1 MTAQQVFVID
11 DDDGYRWALES
22 TLQVHRFVV
31 RTFTS
36 GWQFLD
42 VALPDGSAVVVTD
55 MNMPDMSGV
64 ELQRA
69 AGEKFRS
76 IPFVF
81 ISGTSS
87 VQDSVLAMKNGAID
101 FLIKP
106 FSETELVAA
115 VERALAKDAEF
126 LARRHRSSALA
137 AQLEHLSPRERQVH
151 RLLVQGRNNAE
162 IVAALGVSVNT
173 AKQYKAEVMRKFGA
187 TTLADLIRLSQTD

>member
-1 MTAQQVFVID
+1 MTTQQVFVID
-11 DDDGYRWALES
+11 DDEAYRWALES
-22 TLQVHRFVV
+22 MLQIHGCVV
-31 RTFTS
+31 STFSS
-36 GWQFLD
+36 GWQFLA
-42 VALPDGSAVVVTD
+42 VTLPDGPTVVVTD

-87 VQDSVLAMKNGAID
+87 VQDSVVAMKNGAID

-115 VERALAKDAEF
+115 IERALAKDAEF
-126 LARRHRSSALA
+126 LAHRHRSSALA

-173 AKQYKAEVMRKFGA
+173 AKQYKAEVMRKLGA
-187 TTLADLIRLSQTD
+187 NTLADLIRLSRTD

>member
-1 MTAQQVFVID
+1 MTAQLVYVID

-22 TLQVHRFVV
+22 MLQAHGFVV

-42 VALPDGSAVVVTD
+42 VVLPDGPAVVVTD
-55 MNMPDMSGV
+55 MNMPEMSGV

-69 AGEKFRS
+69 AAEKFRS

-87 VQDSVLAMKNGAID
+87 VQDSVVAMKNGAID

-106 FSETELVAA
+106 FSETELMAA
-115 VERALAKDAEF
+115 IKRALAKDAEF
-126 LARRHRSSALA
+126 LAHRHRSSALA

-151 RLLVQGRNNAE
+151 RLLVHGRNNAE

>member
-11 DDDGYRWALES
+11 DDDAYRWALES
-22 TLQVHRFVV
+22 MLQVHGFVV
-31 RTFTS
+31 RAFSS

-42 VALPDGSAVVVTD
+42 VALPDGPMVVVTD

-69 AGEKFRS
+69 AAEKFRS
-76 IPFVF
+76 VPFLF
-81 ISGTSS
+81 ISGDSS
-87 VQDSVLAMKNGAID
+87 VQEGVLAMKNGAID
-101 FLIKP
+101 FLVKP
-106 FSETELVAA
+106 FSETELVAGIK
-115 VERALAKDAEF
+115 RALARDADY
-126 LARRHRSSALA
+126 LAQRDRSSALA
-137 AQLEHLSPRERQVH
+137 ARLEHLSPRERQVH

-187 TTLADLIRLSQTD
+187 NSLADLISLSRAD

>member
-11 DDDGYRWALES
+11 DDDGYRLALES

-42 VALPDGSAVVVTD
+42 VALPDGPAVVVTD

-126 LARRHRSSALA
+126 LAHRHRSLALA

-173 AKQYKAEVMRKFGA
+173 AKRYKAEVMRKFGA

>member
-42 VALPDGSAVVVTD
+42 VALPDGPAVVVTD

-115 VERALAKDAEF
+115 V
-126 LARRHRSSALA
+126 
-137 AQLEHLSPRERQVH
+137 
-151 RLLVQGRNNAE
+151 
-162 IVAALGVSVNT
+162 
-173 AKQYKAEVMRKFGA
+173 
-187 TTLADLIRLSQTD
+187 

>member
-1 MTAQQVFVID
+1 MTAQQVYVID
-11 DDDGYRWALES
+11 DDDGLRWALES
-22 TLQVHRFVV
+22 MLQVHGFVV

-42 VALPDGSAVVVTD
+42 VALPDSPAVVVTD
-55 MNMPDMSGV
+55 MNMPEMSGV

-69 AGEKFRS
+69 SAEKLRS

-87 VQDSVLAMKNGAID
+87 VQDSVVAMKNGAID

-115 VERALAKDAEF
+115 VERALVKDAEF

-151 RLLVQGRNNAE
+151 RLLVQGRNNSE

>member
-1 MTAQQVFVID
+1 MTTQQVFVID
-11 DDDGYRWALES
+11 DDEAYRWALES
-22 TLQVHRFVV
+22 MLQVHGFVV
-31 RTFTS
+31 RTFSS

-42 VALPDGSAVVVTD
+42 VALPDAPAVVVTD

-69 AGEKFRS
+69 AAGKFRA

-87 VQDSVLAMKNGAID
+87 VEDGVLAMKNGAID

-106 FSETELVAA
+106 FSETELVAV

-126 LARRHRSSALA
+126 LAHRQRSSALA
-137 AQLEHLSPRERQVH
+137 ARLEHLSPRERQVH

-162 IVAALGVSVNT
+162 IVADLGISLNT
-173 AKQYKAEVMRKFGA
+173 AKQYKAEVMRKFG
-187 TTLADLIRLSQTD
+187 TNTLADLIRLSRTQ